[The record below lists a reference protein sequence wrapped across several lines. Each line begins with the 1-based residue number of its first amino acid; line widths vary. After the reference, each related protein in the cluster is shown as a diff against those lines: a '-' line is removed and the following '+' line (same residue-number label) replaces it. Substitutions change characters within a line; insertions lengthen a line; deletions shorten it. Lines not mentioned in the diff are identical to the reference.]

1 MASAATHQPATASGQ
16 PGSRSS
22 RRPTAST
29 PKINASAMAS
39 AAHAYQATLTSQDSS
54 GTKNAMPKTS
64 PMTNDARSPWR
75 YRAITS
81 RAGPTAASGQRPAG
95 GNATASATPPAAAA
109 SRAHG
114 SRSLA
119 GPAGTP
125 LAAGEIR
132 PAVARLAGL
141 PSGICMAPSVAGYA
155 GLMPPP
161 GPGPELWTPAE

>member
-1 MASAATHQPATASGQ
+1 MASAATHQPPTASGQ

-22 RRPTAST
+22 SRCPTAST
-29 PKINASAMAS
+29 PKITASAMAS

-54 GTKNAMPKTS
+54 GTKNAIPKTS
-64 PMTNDARSPWR
+64 PMTNHARSPCR

-81 RAGPTAASGQRPAG
+81 TAGPTAASGQRPAG

-114 SRSLA
+114 SRSPA
-119 GPAGTP
+119 GPPGG
-125 LAAGEIR
+125 AAGR
-132 PAVARLAGL
+132 GGHPPGGGQAGRASL
-141 PSGICMAPSVAGYA
+141 RDLHGPSVAGYA

-161 GPGPELWTPAE
+161 